1 MKSNTTH
8 IPLWQNIPSFATC
21 TFVYRTEVSRK
32 KSYKCA
38 KIQIKSHVPSCHFHM
53 YETRLEIDNP
63 CVTFFSV
70 PFSVWRDDVERRRK
84 FSVLYWSKGKT
95 NPKTNI
101 SVINK
106 SKWRRKFID
115 FFLCVFTCD
124 VCDNVSETC
133 RNCVLDGRDVK
144 GFWRV
149 FWLIFFIVWFMNQ
162 EFKRICFKKHSLVQ
176 IYFSI
181 NFFALK

>member
-1 MKSNTTH
+1 MKKKVNYISLIRKWNQTRH
-8 IPLWQNIPSFATC
+8 LWQNNPSFATC

-115 FFLCVFTCD
+115 FFYVYLHVMFVITW
-124 VCDNVSETC
+124 VKRAEIVS
-133 RNCVLDGRDVK
+133 
-144 GFWRV
+144 
-149 FWLIFFIVWFMNQ
+149 
-162 EFKRICFKKHSLVQ
+162 
-176 IYFSI
+176 
-181 NFFALK
+181 